1 MQTRLW
7 LFPPLAGLLM
17 VLAFPSW
24 SIFPLAWV
32 ALIPYLEFLRNATR
46 WRQSLLGHLVF
57 SFAYFGGILYWIPS
71 VLTSYGQIPWIA
83 AAPVF
88 GLMLLGLTIL
98 LLPFTLLFQ
107 LVSWWSLRLALLCA
121 PAFWTLTELI
131 RTYFP
136 LNGFPWGALG
146 SSQLPFTSM
155 VQIGDIGGVYL
166 ISILVVAINA
176 ALFDFLR
183 HRRLFVPS
191 LLAAVLL
198 VVNIYGIYRLYFWN
212 PAYGEE
218 LTVGLVQ
225 GNLALSE
232 SREYYAR
239 KYFEDLA
246 AQFEQAVAEGARFVI
261 FPEAQNPFYFSD
273 DFYFR
278 TFWSSK
284 TQRSGTYL
292 LFNSSRHS
300 EGEYYNSAFVL
311 GPQGEV
317 VYRYDKIHLVPFGEY
332 VPFQTLLTFVNPLVQ
347 EVSDFAAGEQLEVGT
362 VGDLSFGTLIC
373 YEAIFPQHSKALAA
387 QDAGVLVNITNDS
400 WFGKTSAPY
409 QHLQMAIMRAIEV
422 RRPLLRAA
430 NSGFSAIISPMGET
444 LEVSG
449 LFETDLIVA
458 TVSSVEGDSV
468 FVRLGQWPV
477 IAIIVSTIF
486 AALAGSFR

>member
-1 MQTRLW
+1 
-7 LFPPLAGLLM
+7 M

-32 ALIPYLEFLRNATR
+32 ALIPYLEFLRNAVR
-46 WRQSLLGHLVF
+46 WRQSLLGHLLF
-57 SFAYFGGILYWIPS
+57 SFVYFGGILYWIPS
-71 VLTSYGQIPWIA
+71 VLTSYGQIRWVA
-83 AAPVF
+83 AFPVF
-88 GLMLLGLTIL
+88 GLMLLGLTVM

-107 LVSWWSLRLALLCA
+107 FVSMRSLRLALLCT
-121 PAFWTLTELI
+121 PGFWALTELM

-146 SSQLPFTSM
+146 YSQLPFASM

-166 ISILVVAINA
+166 ISILVVSINA
-176 ALFDFLR
+176 ALYDFLV
-183 HRRLFVPS
+183 HRRLPVPA
-191 LLAAVLL
+191 LLAGVLL
-198 VVNIYGIYRLYFWN
+198 VVNMYGIYRLHFWS

-218 LTVGLVQ
+218 LTVSLVQ

-232 SREYYAR
+232 NREYYAR
-239 KYFEDLA
+239 KYFEELP
-246 AQFEQAVAEGARFVI
+246 AQFEHAVAEGAQFVI

-292 LFNSSRHS
+292 LFNSTRHS

-332 VPFQTLLTFVNPLVQ
+332 VPFQTLLSFVDPLVQ
-347 EVSDFAAGEQLEVGT
+347 EVSDFTAGEQLEVGT
-362 VGDLSFGTLIC
+362 VAGLSIGTLIC
-373 YEAIFPQHSKALAA
+373 YEAIFPQHSKTLAA
-387 QDAGVLVNITNDS
+387 QNAGVLVNITNDS
-400 WFGKTSAPY
+400 WFGRTAAPY

-449 LFETDLIVA
+449 LFETDVIVA
-458 TVSSVEGDSV
+458 TVSSLDGDTV
-468 FVRLGQWPV
+468 FVRLGQWPI
-477 IAIIVSTIF
+477 IAIIVLSII
-486 AALAGSFR
+486 AALVGSFRERKE